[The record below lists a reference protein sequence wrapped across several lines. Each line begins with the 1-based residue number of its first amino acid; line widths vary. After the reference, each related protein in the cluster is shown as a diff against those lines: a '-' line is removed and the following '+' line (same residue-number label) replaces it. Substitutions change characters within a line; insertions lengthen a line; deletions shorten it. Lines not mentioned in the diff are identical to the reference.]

1 MMLYEETTGSVFPS
15 DLYLQP
21 GEQPA
26 VVSENLGD
34 AMCAGYRDIGI
45 FAHEGPVRNVVDRLE
60 ALEPRWMHAMH
71 GGSITAEAIPSYTR
85 ALREQP
91 FAYDGKLLGRD
102 VAAPEDAVPGVGA
115 PQA

>member
-1 MMLYEETTGSVFPS
+1 
-15 DLYLQP
+15 
-21 GEQPA
+21 
-26 VVSENLGD
+26 
-34 AMCAGYRDIGI
+34 
-45 FAHEGPVRNVVDRLE
+45 
-60 ALEPRWMHAMH
+60 MHAMH